1 MIWSSRQGIWSAEI
15 LAWNVLKGKIEFG
28 EVERPSGLPTI
39 QIPRLAEVGQV
50 FVISKDLDCGR
61 GTKKVV
67 APGIQCSHDS
77 E

>member
-50 FVISKDLDCGR
+50 FVISEDLDSGR
-61 GTKKVV
+61 GTQKIVSPSIKG
-67 APGIQCSHDS
+67 PHNSK
-77 E
+77 